1 MKKLVKNRPGN
12 LSIRSIFC
20 RNENPQLDWGFRL
33 ALTIVEVFSDTQFL
47 ADVGDDP
54 STWETI
60 GITIDDI
67 KEVI

>member
-1 MKKLVKNRPGN
+1 MDIKQYDTVVLKDGRQV
-12 LSIRSIFC
+12 
-20 RNENPQLDWGFRL
+20 
-33 ALTIVEVFSDTQFL
+33 AVVEVFSDTQFL

-60 GITIDDI
+60 DITIDDI

>member
-1 MKKLVKNRPGN
+1 MCIINLWSGNYKLIIHKG
-12 LSIRSIFC
+12 
-20 RNENPQLDWGFRL
+20 GFNDTVVLKDGRQ
-33 ALTIVEVFSDTQFL
+33 AAIVEVFSDTQFL

>member
-1 MKKLVKNRPGN
+1 MDIKQYDTVVLKDGR
-12 LSIRSIFC
+12 
-20 RNENPQLDWGFRL
+20 Q
-33 ALTIVEVFSDTQFL
+33 AAIVEVFSDTQFL

-60 GITIDDI
+60 DITIDDI